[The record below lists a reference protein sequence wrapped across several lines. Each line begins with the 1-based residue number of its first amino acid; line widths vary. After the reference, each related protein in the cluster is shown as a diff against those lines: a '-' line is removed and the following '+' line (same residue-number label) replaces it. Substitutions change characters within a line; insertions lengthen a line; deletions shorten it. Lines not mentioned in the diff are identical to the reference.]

1 MTVRIDP
8 EDYARLLKNICHL
21 YDKTLVHSTERSA
34 DTLMTY
40 WQIGQCI
47 LQMVRPHGESGQYGK
62 KIIRNLSSDLTQKYG
77 DGFAPRTVGYFRN
90 FAMRYAASQLNPT
103 LSWSHYRALSGIENP
118 DVRNTLEQRAINEK
132 LTKEQLIQLIA
143 HHRRT
148 HHSGTAEFSLAPRT
162 ARPGIYRIVA
172 LPPTSN
178 GQYILDLGFNI
189 QHATALH
196 CPDATP
202 GGYIQQQSS
211 RKYSTVQISPG
222 ERYCYPGTIVDIIDG
237 DTVKMQLNPSSS
249 ARSDF
254 SVPSSS
260 AVIKCPSSSAR
271 SDFSQVI
278 FPKPSPASSAQHQVP
293 TSSARSDFS
302 QVIFPGHPTD

>member
-1 MTVRIDP
+1 
-8 EDYARLLKNICHL
+8 
-21 YDKTLVHSTERSA
+21 
-34 DTLMTY
+34 MTY

-62 KIIRNLSSDLTQKYG
+62 KIIQNLSSDLTQKYG

-90 FAMRYAASQLNPT
+90 FAMRYAASQLNPS
-103 LSWSHYRALSGIENP
+103 LSWSHYRALSGIENR

-148 HHSGTAEFSLAPRT
+148 HHPGTAEFSLVPRT

-172 LPPTSN
+172 LPHTSN
-178 GQYILDLGFNI
+178 GQYILDLGFNV
-189 QHATALH
+189 QHATPLH
-196 CPDATP
+196 CPHATP
-202 GGYIQQQSS
+202 DCYIQQQSS

-237 DTVKMQLNPSSS
+237 DTVKMQLNLGFNIFITESMRLRGVTAMELNTPEGQK
-249 ARSDF
+249 ARRALKRLLTGAHTVHAFTWHHDKYGRYITDLIVDEHIYINKKLVESGH
-254 SVPSSS
+254 
-260 AVIKCPSSSAR
+260 AR
-271 SDFSQVI
+271 F
-278 FPKPSPASSAQHQVP
+278 FKM
-293 TSSARSDFS
+293 
-302 QVIFPGHPTD
+302 